1 MYASDILFPSE
12 INYKLSGFAYDGR
25 IRIKSRKNEIPMSV
39 RKMYKMGKR
48 TWGVLRIRIKSKE
61 DMHFLKNHMSRSRKT
76 HNISI
81 LAA

>member
-1 MYASDILFPSE
+1 LFPSE
-12 INYKLSGFAYDGR
+12 RNCKSSGSAYDG
-25 IRIKSRKNEIPMSV
+25 RIKSRKNEIPISV
-39 RKMYKMGKR
+39 RKMYKMVKR

-61 DMHFLKNHMSRSRKT
+61 DMHFLKNHISRSRKT

>member
-1 MYASDILFPSE
+1 M
-12 INYKLSGFAYDGR
+12 YKL
-25 IRIKSRKNEIPMSV
+25 
-39 RKMYKMGKR
+39 GKR

-61 DMHFLKNHMSRSRKT
+61 DMHFLKNHISRSRKT